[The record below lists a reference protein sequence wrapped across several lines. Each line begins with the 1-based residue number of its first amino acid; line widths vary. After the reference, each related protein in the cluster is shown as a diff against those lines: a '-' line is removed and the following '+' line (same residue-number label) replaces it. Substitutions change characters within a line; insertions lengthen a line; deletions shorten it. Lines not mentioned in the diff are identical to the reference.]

1 MRSRRCIRPRA
12 GLALALFLPWCVTA
26 TLLHSLA
33 ASTAARV
40 QDITVAS
47 QALGRDVRVRVLLP
61 RGYAGSQRHY
71 PVLYLLHGL
80 YGDFTNWE
88 TFTELESYTRDLP
101 LILVMPDAGNSWYVN
116 SATTPA
122 NKFEDFLTVDVLPAI
137 ERRYRVLAVRDH
149 RAIAGLSMGGYGA
162 LKYGLKHPE
171 LFVIAGSFSGAL
183 NAPRDLADQ
192 EPRFAPYLNPVF
204 GARDSSARSANDLFR
219 LITGLAPQFAP
230 YLYLDCGT
238 HDPYF
243 IPVNRAFVAALHAG
257 NFTYEYHETPG
268 AHDWQYWNQRIS
280 FFLHL
285 LIARGSVRPD

>member
-26 TLLHSLA
+26 PLLQSLA

-101 LILVMPDAGNSWYVN
+101 LILVMPDASNSWYVN

-122 NKFEDFLTVDVLPAI
+122 SKFEDFLTVDVLPAI
-137 ERRYRVLAVRDH
+137 ERR
-149 RAIAGLSMGGYGA
+149 
-162 LKYGLKHPE
+162 
-171 LFVIAGSFSGAL
+171 
-183 NAPRDLADQ
+183 
-192 EPRFAPYLNPVF
+192 
-204 GARDSSARSANDLFR
+204 
-219 LITGLAPQFAP
+219 
-230 YLYLDCGT
+230 
-238 HDPYF
+238 
-243 IPVNRAFVAALHAG
+243 
-257 NFTYEYHETPG
+257 
-268 AHDWQYWNQRIS
+268 
-280 FFLHL
+280 
-285 LIARGSVRPD
+285 